1 MELRDGE
8 ESEVMA
14 IAIIDRFII
23 VTSNILLE
31 VSVSILLL
39 LCNFQITCVI
49 SNKDGKVC
57 DRTMPSDFHSHP
69 LSLPLSLSLSFFFL
83 SVAFSL
89 LPPSS
94 SPSFYTH
101 REVKERKRAKERK

>member
-39 LCNFQITCVI
+39 LCNFQIT
-49 SNKDGKVC
+49 
-57 DRTMPSDFHSHP
+57 
-69 LSLPLSLSLSFFFL
+69 
-83 SVAFSL
+83 
-89 LPPSS
+89 
-94 SPSFYTH
+94 
-101 REVKERKRAKERK
+101 